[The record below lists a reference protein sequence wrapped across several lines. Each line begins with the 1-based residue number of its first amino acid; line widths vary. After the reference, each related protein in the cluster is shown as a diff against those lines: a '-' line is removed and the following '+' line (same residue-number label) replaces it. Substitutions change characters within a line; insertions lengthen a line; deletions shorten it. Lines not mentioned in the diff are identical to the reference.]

1 MGKLPNYLG
10 PMAFGIKMGVIAPGM
25 NLEELILE
33 ALEKC
38 SRDGLIDDNDIICI
52 TESVVA
58 RAQNNFV
65 TIDDV
70 AREVTE
76 KLSLPSDGRVGV
88 VFPITSRNRFVQVL
102 RGIARAVPRGEVVIQ
117 FSFPCDEVGNRLV
130 DPEFVERLAKTEC
143 DTITESDLEG
153 YKPRHPV
160 TGVDYISLYKD
171 TVREAGAVP
180 KVILSNDPQAITAF
194 SLHGVIAAD
203 IHSREKTK
211 AAIGKI
217 IKNCITLQEI
227 CNSGKSRSEW
237 GVLGSNISSGDN
249 IKLAPRD
256 GRQFVLSLQNSIAT
270 ELGRKIEVLI
280 YGDGAYCDPTSGI
293 YELADPRPVFAATD
307 GLNRLREGIKYKY
320 LADMY
325 LSKGADIESVE
336 KMLEKKKK
344 EETVIQGTIESE
356 GTTPRPLGD
365 VLASLAD
372 LVSGSS
378 DAGTPIVL
386 IKGFLK

>member
-1 MGKLPNYLG
+1 MEKMPDYLG

-25 NLEELILE
+25 NLEELLFE
-33 ALEKC
+33 ALNRC
-38 SRDGLIDDNDIICI
+38 NRDGLLKDGDILCI
-52 TESVVA
+52 TESIVA

-65 TIDDV
+65 TVDDV
-70 AREVTE
+70 AREIKD
-76 KLSLPSDGRVGV
+76 KLSLPPDGRVGV
-88 VFPITSRNRFVQVL
+88 VFPITSRNRFVQIL
-102 RGIARAVPRGEVVIQ
+102 RGIARAVPQGEVIIQ
-117 FSFPCDEVGNRLV
+117 FSFPCDEVGNQLI
-130 DPEFVERLAKTEC
+130 DPEFVERLGKTEC
-143 DTITESDLEG
+143 DAIEEADLEG
-153 YKPRHPV
+153 HEFRHPV
-160 TGVDYISLYKD
+160 TGVNYISLYKD

-180 KVILSNDPQAITAF
+180 KVILSNNPQAITAF

-203 IHSREKTK
+203 IHRREKTK
-211 AAIGKI
+211 AAISKVN
-217 IKNCITLQEI
+217 KNCITLQEI
-227 CNSGKSRSEW
+227 CNTGESWSEW

-249 IKLAPRD
+249 IKLAPRE
-256 GRQFVLSLQNSIAT
+256 GRQFVLSLQDLVAA

-280 YGDGAYCDPTSGI
+280 YGDGAYHDPTSGI

-325 LSKGADIESVE
+325 LSKGASIDAVE
-336 KMLEKKKK
+336 KILEEKK
-344 EETVIQGTIESE
+344 EETITQGTLESE